1 MNPVRVG
8 LVGAGPW
15 AGMFHAPMLAAG
27 PETTLAV
34 VYARRIEAA
43 RELAE
48 RFGTHAT
55 DDFDEFLGRCDAVA
69 FAVPPDVQARLA
81 PLAAAAGKPLLL
93 EKPLALS
100 VTAAQQMV
108 DAIDQAG
115 VPTQLMLTLR
125 YTARIRQFLDQARQF
140 DAFGARAAWISGA
153 FLPGSP
159 FSTPWRL
166 EYGALLDVGPHVLDL
181 LDAALGPIRSTSVLG
196 DPHTWVAVTAVH
208 EGGAVSDVAVSSVVP
223 GFVWECSLF
232 GPAGELHAPQAG
244 EDETAEVQPVIAAE
258 FAQVVRSGRSHEL
271 DAHRGLFL
279 QRLLRHAA
287 PPNGARAQ

>member
-1 MNPVRVG
+1 
-8 LVGAGPW
+8 
-15 AGMFHAPMLAAG
+15 MFHAPMLAAG

-48 RFGTHAT
+48 QYSAHAT
-55 DDFDEFLGRCDAVA
+55 DDFDDFLGRCDAVA
-69 FAVPPDVQARLA
+69 FAVPPDVQARLV

-100 VTAAQQMV
+100 MIAAQQMV
-108 DAIDQAG
+108 EAIDQAG

-125 YTARIRQFLDQARQF
+125 YTSRIRQFLDQTREF

-159 FSTPWRL
+159 FATPWRL
-166 EYGALLDVGPHVLDL
+166 QHGALLDVGPHVLDL
-181 LDAALGPIRSTSVLG
+181 LDAAVGPIRSTSVVG
-196 DPHTWVAVTAVH
+196 DPHAWVSMTAVH
-208 EGGAVSDVAVSSVVP
+208 EGGAVSDAAISAVVP

-232 GPAGELHAPQAG
+232 GPAGELHAPQVS
-244 EDETAEVQPVIAAE
+244 EDENAEVRPVIAAE
-258 FAQVVRSGRSHEL
+258 FAEVVRSGQSHEL

-279 QRLLRHAA
+279 QRLLQHSK
-287 PPNGARAQ
+287 PPTGARVQ

>member
-1 MNPVRVG
+1 MRVG

-15 AGMFHAPMLAAG
+15 AEILHAPMLAAG

-48 RFGTHAT
+48 QYSAHAT
-55 DDFDEFLGRCDAVA
+55 DDFDDFLGRCDAVA
-69 FAVPPDVQARLA
+69 FAVPPDVQARLV

-93 EKPLALS
+93 EKPLALN
-100 VTAAQQMV
+100 VIAAQQMAE
-108 DAIDQAG
+108 AIDETG

-125 YTARIRQFLDQARQF
+125 YTSRIRQFLAQAQDF
-140 DAFGARAAWISGA
+140 DSFGARAAWISGA

-159 FSTPWRL
+159 FATPWRL
-166 EYGALLDVGPHVLDL
+166 QHGALLDVGPHVLDL
-181 LDAALGPIRSTSVLG
+181 LDAAVGPIRSTSVVG
-196 DPHTWVAVTAVH
+196 DPHEWVSMTAVH
-208 EGGAVSDVAVSSVVP
+208 EGGAISDVAISAVVH

-232 GPAGELHAPQAG
+232 GPAGELHAPQVS
-244 EDETAEVQPVIAAE
+244 EDENAEVRPVIAAE
-258 FAQVVRSGRSHEL
+258 FAEVVRSGQSHEL

-279 QRLLRHAA
+279 QRLLQHSK
-287 PPNGARAQ
+287 PPTGARVQ